1 MAAIGTV
8 LWPLA
13 GITFCGVCGLLLRV
27 HPAGRD
33 RRFYRCPGC
42 VELHP
47 ADPAESLVVAAVRE
61 RDWIRAQ
68 HTTSGRDGWQAR
80 WANVTAVQM
89 RSYLT
94 QLVDRITLAP
104 TEPAI
109 EVWWQPAAVLPHDSP
124 WLGRWRSPRPD
135 RAPPVRHR

>member
-1 MAAIGTV
+1 MTAIDTA

-13 GITFCGVCGLLLRV
+13 EITFCRTCLQAVRI

-33 RRFYRCPGC
+33 RRFYQCPGC

-47 ADPAESLVVAAVRE
+47 AEPAESLVVATVRE
-61 RDWIRAQ
+61 RDWLRAQ
-68 HTTSGRDGWQAR
+68 HTNGRDAWRAR
-80 WANVTAVQM
+80 WANATAVQV

-94 QLVDRITLAP
+94 QLVDRITVAP

-109 EVWWQPAAVLPHDSP
+109 QVWWQPAAVLPHASP
-124 WLGRWRSPRPD
+124 WIGRWCSPRPD
-135 RAPPVRHR
+135 RAPPIPHR